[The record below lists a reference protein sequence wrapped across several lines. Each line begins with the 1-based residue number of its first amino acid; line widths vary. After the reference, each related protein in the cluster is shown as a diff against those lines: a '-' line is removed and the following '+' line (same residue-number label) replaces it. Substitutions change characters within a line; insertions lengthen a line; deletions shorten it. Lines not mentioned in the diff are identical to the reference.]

1 MSPRSEARKVLA
13 HVKAQAKAHLKSH
26 VKTQV
31 KAHVK
36 AHVKA
41 QVKVQVKAEVNAE
54 VNAQVSG
61 KGTECAPPRKT
72 QEARSIH
79 TGTALGPACHKE
91 QQRVQRCHA

>member
-26 VKTQV
+26 VKTHVKVQV
-31 KAHVK
+31 KVH
-36 AHVKA
+36 
-41 QVKVQVKAEVNAE
+41 VKVQVKAEVNA
-54 VNAQVSG
+54 QVSG
-61 KGTECAPPRKT
+61 EGTECAPPRKT

>member
-26 VKTQV
+26 VK
-31 KAHVK
+31 AHVK
-36 AHVKA
+36 AH
-41 QVKVQVKAEVNAE
+41 VKVQVKAEVNP
-54 VNAQVSG
+54 QVSG